1 MVRAGHVSNRTKM
14 RTTAAVTIN
23 TTNVN
28 ATGQEKRPD
37 VSGCNIGCWVFD
49 VRPWA
54 LSSIQPKKKYRPPR
68 PMGVKGG
75 CSPHNNLPTS
85 GQLLPELKRCRNKN
99 FYKYTAL
106 PRSRGQPSP
115 RP

>member
-1 MVRAGHVSNRTKM
+1 MLRAGHVSNRTKM

-37 VSGCNIGCWVFD
+37 VSGCNIRCSALD
-49 VRPWA
+49 VIFNSTP
-54 LSSIQPKKKYRPPR
+54 KKYRPPR

-75 CSPHNNLPTS
+75 CSPQNNLPNLAS
-85 GQLLPELKRCRNKN
+85 
-99 FYKYTAL
+99 YY
-106 PRSRGQPSP
+106 PSLNVAATKISINCTGSLG
-115 RP
+115 RAW